1 MGFKVTFDIPPK
13 NFGEY
18 DDVGRLW
25 IEGIASTPTP
35 DEENWIVRPDAFLG
49 HIKSFLDNPVMLFM
63 HNHRD
68 IIGRYTKLEFGDNGI
83 RFRGYISPATTDYMK
98 NIHELVRNGALSG
111 VSISFIPLE
120 KEDMTFEEAIKR
132 GLIEDEKVLNPL
144 MPMVTY
150 VTEAELIEISLVA
163 VGMNR
168 EALLEKGLD
177 VDFDFL
183 LSGKNNAKSS
193 CVYIN
198 KSIEDLLIGDD
209 GDKIEFSKRRK
220 LEDSENN
227 MEKVIENEEELV
239 ENSAVPYKKF
249 PKADL
254 NTPWSF
260 DAADG
265 NAILE
270 RGGWKLY
277 KAVHTWV
284 DTSEGST
291 PEKRQAYKLPHHK
304 IVDDRVKTVWNGV
317 RAAMAALLG
326 ARGGVDIPE
335 SDRRGVYN
343 HLSRHYREFDKEPP
357 EFKSY
362 DENNLEEL
370 LVKNP
375 EFVDYISCFVDIG
388 KFSGQDKIILQQNL
402 LWIEYYCDKLS
413 DTEVKGQIQWL
424 CKFIKDTLNNQQFD
438 SQDYNNQDLNSNETS
453 KPCIHDIDKL
463 AKTIKDAADAMIK
476 CGFSEE
482 EAYIASL
489 QLAIKFLQNKKEM

>member
-1 MGFKVTFDIPPK
+1 MGFKVIFDIPPK

-25 IEGIASTPTP
+25 IEGTASTPTP
-35 DEENWIVRPDAFLG
+35 DEENWIIHPDAFLG
-49 HIKSFLDNPVMLFM
+49 HIKSFLNNPVMLFM

-68 IIGRYTKLEFGDNGI
+68 IIGRFTKLEFLDSGI
-83 RFRGYISPATTDYMK
+83 KFRGYISQATTDFMK
-98 NIHELVRNGALSG
+98 NIHELVRSGSLSG

-120 KEDMTFEEAIKR
+120 KEEMSFEEAIKM
-132 GLIEDEKVLNPL
+132 GLITDEKVLNPL
-144 MPMVTY
+144 IPIVTY
-150 VTEAELIEISLVA
+150 VKEAELIEISLVA

-177 VDFDFL
+177 VNFDFL
-183 LSGKNNAKSS
+183 LSGKDTAKSS

-198 KSIEDLLIGDD
+198 KSIENLLIGND
-209 GDKIEFSKRRK
+209 GDKIEFSRNKK
-220 LEDSENN
+220 IEDGENN
-227 MEKVIENEEELV
+227 MEKGMEDKEELV
-239 ENSAVPYKKF
+239 EKSVVPYKKF

-265 NAILE
+265 NAILD
-270 RGGWKLY
+270 RGGWRLY

-291 PEKRQAYKLPHHK
+291 PERKQAYKLPHHK
-304 IVDDRVKTVWNGV
+304 IIDDGVKTVWNGV

-335 SDRRGVYN
+335 SDRKGVYN
-343 HLSRHYREFDKEPP
+343 HLSRHYLEFDKEPP

-362 DENNLEEL
+362 NENNLEEL

-375 EFVDYISCFVDIG
+375 ELVDHISCFIDLG
-388 KFSGQDKIILQQNL
+388 KFSGHDKIILQQNL

-413 DTEVKGQIQWL
+413 DMEVKGQIAWF
-424 CKFIKDTLNNQQFD
+424 CKFIKDTLNTQN
-438 SQDYNNQDLNSNETS
+438 LNSGNNDSNTLETS
-453 KPCIHDIDKL
+453 NGIVTSIDDLVKI
-463 AKTIKDAADAMIK
+463 IKDAANAMVK
-476 CGFSEE
+476 CGFSED

-489 QLAIKFLQNKKEM
+489 QLAIKFLQNKKE

>member
-1 MGFKVTFDIPPK
+1 MGLKVTFDIPPK

-18 DDVGRLW
+18 DDIGRLW

-35 DEENWIVRPDAFLG
+35 DEENWIVRPNAFLG

-68 IIGRYTKLEFGDNGI
+68 IIGRYTNLEFGDNGI
-83 RFRGYISPATTDYMK
+83 KFRGYISPATTDFMK
-98 NIHELVRNGALSG
+98 NIHELVRSGALSG

-120 KEDMTFEEAIKR
+120 KEDMTIEEAIQR
-132 GLIEDEKVLNPL
+132 GLITDEKGLNPL
-144 MPMVTY
+144 IPMVTY

-183 LSGKNNAKSS
+183 LSGKNDSS

-209 GDKIEFSKRRK
+209 GDKIEFSKSK
-220 LEDSENN
+220 EDKISEDERGNV
-227 MEKVIENEEELV
+227 EREIEHEEELV
-239 ENSAVPYKKF
+239 EKSVVPYKKF
-249 PKADL
+249 QKADL

-270 RGGWKLY
+270 RGGWRLY

-304 IVDDRVKTVWNGV
+304 IIDNLVKTVWNGV

-335 SDRRGVYN
+335 SDRKGVYN
-343 HLSRHYREFDKEPP
+343 HLARHYREFDKEPP
-357 EFKSY
+357 EFKGY

-370 LVKNP
+370 FVKNP
-375 EFVDYISCFVDIG
+375 ELIDYISCFVDIG

-413 DTEVKGQIQWL
+413 DTEVRGQIQWL
-424 CKFIKDTLNNQQFD
+424 CKFIKDTLNSHQLSD
-438 SQDYNNQDLNSNETS
+438 SQNNNNQDLNSSEIS
-453 KPCIHDIDKL
+453 KTCVNDIDTL
-463 AKTIKDAADAMIK
+463 AKTIKDVAEVMVK
-476 CGFSEE
+476 CGFSEK

-489 QLAIKFLQNKKEM
+489 QLAIKFLQK